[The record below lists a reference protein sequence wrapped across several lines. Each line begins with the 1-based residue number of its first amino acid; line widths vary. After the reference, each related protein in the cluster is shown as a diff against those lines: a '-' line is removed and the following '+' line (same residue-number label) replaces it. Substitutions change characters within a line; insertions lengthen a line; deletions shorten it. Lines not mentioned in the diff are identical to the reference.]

1 MQLWKT
7 SSGPCSLL
15 RDRGATRARPT
26 HSPQRRPGLTGGG
39 LLRVGAGFAPVRGRG
54 VGDFPGVR
62 VLPRLGDFPGT
73 GDFPVVVAD
82 RFGTCESLRTAG
94 GVHGAFRISFTS
106 FVRNEIVPPAT
117 RRITKVLLCTTT
129 SPSN

>member
-1 MQLWKT
+1 
-7 SSGPCSLL
+7 
-15 RDRGATRARPT
+15 
-26 HSPQRRPGLTGGG
+26 
-39 LLRVGAGFAPVRGRG
+39 

-62 VLPRLGDFPGT
+62 VRPTLGDFPGT
-73 GDFPVVVAD
+73 GDFRAVAVGGFD
-82 RFGTCESLRTAG
+82 TFESLRTAG